1 MHHFDC
7 RRELSSVGPAVV
19 ENITAVTPLRRS
31 AVVCSTI
38 KKTARSA
45 RMGPGVWRQR
55 CTSSAHGPGKHVW
68 RPLAAARELGWAV
81 LEKCDLARHSRVALP
96 APILSSTHM
105 DRCL

>member
-19 ENITAVTPLRRS
+19 LKHHRGDAAAAFGGGVQHHQEDRALGADGPGCGGSDALAV
-31 AVVCSTI
+31 
-38 KKTARSA
+38 
-45 RMGPGVWRQR
+45 RMGMGQENM
-55 CTSSAHGPGKHVW
+55 SW

-96 APILSSTHM
+96 GLG
-105 DRCL
+105 